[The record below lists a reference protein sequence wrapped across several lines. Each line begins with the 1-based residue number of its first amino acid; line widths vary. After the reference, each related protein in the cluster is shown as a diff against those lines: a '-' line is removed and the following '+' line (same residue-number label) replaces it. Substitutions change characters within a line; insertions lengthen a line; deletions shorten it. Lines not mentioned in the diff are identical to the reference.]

1 MVKRHLAMWII
12 LKIILSNK
20 LITKKLGTPACCI
33 FQGIGGHGIDSADTL
48 WLPGAHLYPDVALLP
63 PVLAPRVLHGDV
75 VLAIR
80 RAVPDGRQLMVEL
93 DAAGPVKHPLQCS
106 QPDDRYTRT
115 CYFPSVTASDETI

>member
-1 MVKRHLAMWII
+1 MWII

-75 VLAIR
+75 VLAVR
-80 RAVPDGRQLMVEL
+80 
-93 DAAGPVKHPLQCS
+93 
-106 QPDDRYTRT
+106 
-115 CYFPSVTASDETI
+115 